1 MQDDAEAKAEK
12 YAALAQE
19 QNPSSAT
26 ALSLLAS
33 IRLSQS
39 RPEEA
44 STLLQQSLSHWL
56 GKEDAKQPPY
66 TERLNLVK
74 LLLEVEL
81 YDHALL
87 VLETLQREDEENV
100 ELWYLY
106 TCAYFHN
113 AGEDK
118 QEGWSNAAECA
129 ETCLKLYDRMEWDD
143 EDLRNSCRE
152 LLKQIRDSG
161 ILIEKEDGE
170 ADEEGEDQ
178 WEDEDEEVNGDEDV
192 EMRDA

>member
-19 QNPSSAT
+19 QNPSSPT

-39 RPEEA
+39 RPEDA
-44 STLLQQSLSHWL
+44 STLLQLSLSHWL
-56 GKEDAKQPPY
+56 AKEDAKQPPY

-74 LLLEVEL
+74 LLLEVEM
-81 YDHALL
+81 YEHALG

-113 AGEDK
+113 TGVDK

-129 ETCLKLYDRMEWDD
+129 DTCLKLYDRMEWDD

-152 LLKQIRDSG
+152 VLKQIQESG

-170 ADEEGEDQ
+170 GDEAEDE
-178 WEDEDEEVNGDEDV
+178 WEDDDDEFNGDEDV